1 MFLLDDISK
10 EIQENDRL
18 CWAAVSAMAMSVF
31 PEQGKFRH
39 LSQKEIVVFKRA
51 NVTTLKAL
59 ANVRSTPAGRDRL
72 QRLEAACQAP
82 GTCNIPSDDL
92 LLFDIRSAKAGQNK
106 ALTPDH
112 FAIELGERRRPVAI
126 HWNYLGRKPTN
137 GALRSGGHVLMVT
150 GFNEQTH
157 ELRIWDP
164 WPAPTSPDP
173 VPSAHEKWIPFEL
186 YLDPQ
191 SDQGMDAVAVH
202 ELDNY
207 KMRRVGEKAPAA
219 RTYPP
224 LMDLSRGGPV
234 RPNHV
239 KFDCGLCDLSTEIG
253 EFLDRHVV
261 RNRAGKVIHGPYQ
274 AGTPFP
280 IVSVA
285 AADLLNAGA
294 EPDALLKPE
303 TSAVVVPV
311 LKDGEIIDSFQL
323 LHEKNRGWRPAGY
336 SNNQIASILSRTR
349 NKCSATRSAQGF
361 YLVSMPELGSFYA
374 MHGFWDRA
382 ELVSEN
388 SPGGGELP
396 RARRVLCDLVSR
408 RIEAGKLA
416 KYD

>member
-1 MFLLDDISK
+1 
-10 EIQENDRL
+10 
-18 CWAAVSAMAMSVF
+18 
-31 PEQGKFRH
+31 
-39 LSQKEIVVFKRA
+39 
-51 NVTTLKAL
+51 
-59 ANVRSTPAGRDRL
+59 
-72 QRLEAACQAP
+72 
-82 GTCNIPSDDL
+82 
-92 LLFDIRSAKAGQNK
+92 
-106 ALTPDH
+106 LTPDH

-173 VPSAHEKWIPFEL
+173 IPSAHEKWIPFEL

-261 RNRAGKVIHGPYQ
+261 RKSGREGHPWSLPGRHSLSDRFGCSGGSVERGGGTGRAAE
-274 AGTPFP
+274 AGDLGGGRPRAEGWRDHRFLP
-280 IVSVA
+280 VA
-285 AADLLNAGA
+285 ARKEQGLATGRLLEQSNCLDPEQDPQQVQRDTVGAGLL
-294 EPDALLKPE
+294 PCIDA
-303 TSAVVVPV
+303 
-311 LKDGEIIDSFQL
+311 
-323 LHEKNRGWRPAGY
+323 
-336 SNNQIASILSRTR
+336 
-349 NKCSATRSAQGF
+349 
-361 YLVSMPELGSFYA
+361 
-374 MHGFWDRA
+374 
-382 ELVSEN
+382 
-388 SPGGGELP
+388 
-396 RARRVLCDLVSR
+396 
-408 RIEAGKLA
+408 
-416 KYD
+416 